1 MYTRSLYLVIFFS
14 LLHCDVLHCIY
25 MVLRIFVGVKSFYFL
40 GTLPTV
46 GPARQF
52 FTRSPG
58 LDNSVRVS
66 TIDTLNRVILFFV
79 IVIVAV
85 VILGFL
91 YLIYRYVNRS
101 HVKYRRIRKSEKP
114 KNGPTQGPSGQ
125 YKKLQSQP
133 SFNPGAQSNPAPVVI
148 QSSKPQQSQDDDNFF
163 L

>member
-1 MYTRSLYLVIFFS
+1 MIITVKIF
-14 LLHCDVLHCIY
+14 C
-25 MVLRIFVGVKSFYFL
+25 FL

-58 LDNSVRVS
+58 LDNSVRVT
-66 TIDTLNRVILFFV
+66 TINMLNRVILFFV
-79 IVIVAV
+79 IVIVSV
-85 VILGFL
+85 VILGSL

-101 HVKYRRIRKSEKP
+101 HVEYRRIRKSEKP
-114 KNGPTQGPSGQ
+114 KDGPTQGPSGK
-125 YKKLQSQP
+125 YKKLQYQP